1 MKITLRK
8 GGIALFPNSQEDI
21 DKLEK
26 LSDAIY
32 TVDIKNLDMRTVKQ
46 NAALHLWCT
55 QISETLNANN
65 LYMTGVF
72 GNEIDWTMELVKT
85 QIVKAT
91 IKKVFDVDSTTKL
104 MRKEID
110 SMIDFIT
117 IAFGRKGVEIP
128 QFPSKKL
135 WDEEKDKHE

>member
-8 GGIALFPNSQEDI
+8 GGIALFPNSQADI

-32 TVDIKNLDMRTVKQ
+32 TVDIKNMDMRTVKQ

-55 QISETLNANN
+55 QISDVLNANN

-72 GNEIDWTMELVKT
+72 GNEIDWTMDLVKT

-91 IKKVFDVDSTTKL
+91 IKKVFDIDSTTKL

-110 SMIDFIT
+110 QLVDYVVV
-117 IAFGRKGVEIP
+117 AFAQKGVEIP
-128 QFPSKKL
+128 PFPNKKL
-135 WDEEKDKHE
+135 WDERKDNK